1 MLMGCAIQRIREEVV
16 VKRKGVTNGDRR
28 FDRTAA
34 NCMAV
39 VLALGLFGCVSG
51 GSKTAQKAAGPDFW
65 DAIPP
70 SSSTIMPEAI
80 RDGYWH
86 GQFMRVNREVSKAD
100 QCQVVFF
107 GDSMTWR
114 WTLAKAEGKAVW
126 QDRFAKYKP
135 INMGNS
141 GDITPVMLYRVT
153 HGNLD
158 FAKGQ
163 EPAVAVLLC
172 GTNNYVVKQSD
183 GGKVKWDLGIDTSPS
198 EVADGVRAVAQAFRR
213 RLPATRVIM
222 LGILPVKNDAK
233 WIKCRETNRINAAYN
248 YPDDEVVFLDL
259 EDHFLNA
266 DGSLKSELFVDGT
279 HLTTKGYAVLA
290 DALEPVIQRLIKA
303 GPIALAP

>member
-1 MLMGCAIQRIREEVV
+1 M
-16 VKRKGVTNGDRR
+16 KRVPMKVRA
-28 FDRTAA
+28 TAA
-34 NCMAV
+34 VAV
-39 VLALGLFGCVSG
+39 MLAWSVSSLSAADDVLTA
-51 GSKTAQKAAGPDFW
+51 KTDQATFDTQEPARPDFW

-86 GQFMRVNREVSKAD
+86 GQFQRVNQAVADAD
-100 QCQVVFF
+100 QSRVVFF

-114 WTLAKAEGKAVW
+114 WSLAKAEGLTVW
-126 QDRFAKYKP
+126 QERFGPYNP

-153 HGNLD
+153 HGNLK

-183 GGKVKWDLGIDTSPS
+183 GGKVKWDLGIDTPPR

-213 RLPATRVIM
+213 RLPSTRVIM
-222 LGILPVKNDAK
+222 LGILPVKNEAK
-233 WIKCRETNRINAAYN
+233 WIKCKETNRINAAHS
-248 YPDDEVVFLDL
+248 YPDGEVVFLDL
-259 EDHFLNA
+259 EDAFLNS
-266 DGSLKSELFVDGT
+266 DGSLMSELFLDGT
-279 HLTTKGYAVLA
+279 HLTPKGYAVLA
-290 DALEPVIQRLIKA
+290 DELGPVIERLIEA
-303 GPIALAP
+303 GPIQPTPPLTR